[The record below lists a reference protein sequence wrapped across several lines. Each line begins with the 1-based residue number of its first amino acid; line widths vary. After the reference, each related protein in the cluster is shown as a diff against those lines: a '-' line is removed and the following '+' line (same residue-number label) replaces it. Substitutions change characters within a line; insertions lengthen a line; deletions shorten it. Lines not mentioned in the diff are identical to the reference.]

1 MLPIRNIIEIALING
16 IIIEIVLINRIIIE
30 IERINFIF
38 LHKKVQV
45 Y

>member
-1 MLPIRNIIEIALING
+1 MR

-30 IERINFIF
+30 IEPINFII
-38 LHKKVQV
+38 LHKKVQF